1 MQSKTVA
8 KFIRTFAHNPE
19 VMEVLAQILS
29 GENTELVIDLALK
42 QYTYQL
48 TTCADEAKLNTPVAT
63 MDALAHLDPIDEP
76 PVALPIHVMPHAS
89 KMQAFEEVQAEVK
102 ASKKN
107 DGKTSLLYLIKR
119 AQERLEAA
127 QKKKTKPEK
136 LQILVGKRDDLLA
149 QYYRIF
155 GETVTL

>member
-76 PVALPIHVMPHAS
+76 PEMMPPFLALP
-89 KMQAFEEVQAEVK
+89 QVQKVVAEIR
-102 ASKKN
+102 AEKKN

-127 QKKKTKPEK
+127 QKKKTKRSRKK
-136 LQILVGKRDDLLA
+136 LPILR
-149 QYYRIF
+149 
-155 GETVTL
+155 TTP